1 MSIRIVRG
9 NIVDAECDAVVN
21 AANEHLMRGSGV
33 CGAIFASVDSVKLKA
48 ACDEVGYTPAGSAAV
63 TPSFGLDAKYI
74 IHAVGPV
81 WRGGDKGE
89 YDILRRCYINALE
102 AAGNCG
108 ASSVAFPL
116 ISAGVFGFPIEAAW
130 ETALFACRNSP
141 LDICFMVLDDRILEA
156 GLRILGNMNK
166 KIVCFDNDNGLFECF
181 SNWYRAPFKYAGRQ
195 YSSIETYMMIQKVE
209 MFGEYELAEK
219 IEKADDASEAKRIGR
234 TQMERFDAA
243 LWAKAGYSIVK
254 RGVRAK
260 FEQYPEFAEILK
272 QTEGMEIAECNA
284 DDRIWGIGI
293 GLDDDRRY
301 DRRLWNGTNRLGR
314 ILMEVREELKSGLSY
329 VDIDDLPFDRIWDI
343 RPSDLEG
350 RYADAAE
357 TYRITLDYEQKYV
370 FDTSRFG
377 DMQNLP
383 KAGFREML
391 QEICDIWRQECI

>member
-33 CGAIFASVDSVKLKA
+33 CGAIFASADAERLEA
-48 ACDEVGYTPAGSAAV
+48 ACDAIGYTPAGNAAV
-63 TPSFGLDAKYI
+63 TPSFGLEAEYI

-89 YDILRRCYINALE
+89 YDILRRCYISALE

-116 ISAGVFGFPIEAAW
+116 ISAGVFGFPVEEAW
-130 ETALFACRNSP
+130 ETALFACRNSS

-156 GLRILGNMNK
+156 GLRILRNMNTG
-166 KIVCFDNDNGLFECF
+166 IVCFDNDRGLFECF
-181 SNWYRAPFKYAGRQ
+181 SNWYRAPFKYAGRR

-209 MFGEYELAEK
+209 LFGEYELAEK
-219 IEKADDASEAKRIGR
+219 IQKSDDAAEAKRIGR
-234 TQMERFDAA
+234 TPMKRFDAA
-243 LWAKAGYSIVK
+243 LWEEAGYNIVK

-260 FEQYPEFAEILK
+260 FEQYPEYAEILK

-284 DDRIWGIGI
+284 DDRIWGIEI

-314 ILMEVREELKSGLSY
+314 ILMEVREELKDGLSY
-329 VDIDDLPFDRIWDI
+329 VDIDDVFDERLWDI
-343 RPSDLEG
+343 RPSDLGG
-350 RYADAAE
+350 RYADAVA
-357 TYRITLDYEQKYV
+357 TYRITLNDEQKAV
-370 FDTSRFG
+370 FDNSPFG
-377 DMQNLP
+377 DMKNLP

-391 QEICDIWRQECI
+391 QEICDIWRRECI

>member
-89 YDILRRCYINALE
+89 YDILRKCYINALE

-116 ISAGVFGFPIEAAW
+116 ISAGVFGFPVEEAW
-130 ETALFACRNSP
+130 ETALFACRNSS
-141 LDICFMVLDDRILEA
+141 LDICFMVLDDKILDT
-156 GLRILGNMNK
+156 GLRILRNMNTG
-166 KIVCFDNDNGLFECF
+166 IVCFDNDRGLFECF

-209 MFGEYELAEK
+209 LFGEYELAEK
-219 IEKADDASEAKRIGR
+219 IQKSDDAAEAKRIGR
-234 TQMERFDAA
+234 TPMKRFDAA
-243 LWAKAGYSIVK
+243 LWEEAGYNIVK

-260 FEQYPEFAEILK
+260 FEQYPEYAEILK

-314 ILMEVREELKSGLSY
+314 ILMEVREELKEGLSY
-329 VDIDDLPFDRIWDI
+329 EDIDDVFDERLWDI
-343 RPSDLEG
+343 RPSDMGG
-350 RYADAAE
+350 RYADAVA
-357 TYRITLDYEQKYV
+357 TYRITLNDEQKAV
-370 FDTSRFG
+370 FDISSFG
-377 DMQNLP
+377 DMKNLP

-391 QEICDIWRQECI
+391 QEICDIWRRECI

>member
-1 MSIRIVRG
+1 MSIRIVKG
-9 NIVDAECDAVVN
+9 NIVNAECDAVVN
-21 AANEHLMRGSGV
+21 AANEMLMRGSGV

-89 YDILRRCYINALE
+89 YDILRRCYISALE
-102 AAGNCG
+102 AAENCG
-108 ASSVAFPL
+108 VSSVAFPL
-116 ISAGVFGFPIEAAW
+116 ISAGVFGFPVEEAW
-130 ETALFACRNSP
+130 ETALFACRNSS
-141 LDICFMVLDDRILEA
+141 LDICFMVLDDKILET
-156 GLRILGNMNK
+156 GLRILRNMNTG
-166 KIVCFDNDNGLFECF
+166 IVCFDNDRGLFECF

-209 MFGEYELAEK
+209 LFGEYELAEK
-219 IEKADDASEAKRIGR
+219 IQKSDDAAEAKRIGR
-234 TQMERFDAA
+234 TPMKRFDAA
-243 LWAKAGYSIVK
+243 LWEEAGFNIVK

-260 FEQYPEFAEILK
+260 FEQYPEYAEILK

-314 ILMEVREELKSGLSY
+314 ILMEVREELKDGLSY
-329 VDIDDLPFDRIWDI
+329 VDIDDVFDERLWDI
-343 RPSDLEG
+343 RPSDLGG
-350 RYADAAE
+350 RYADAVA
-357 TYRITLDYEQKYV
+357 TYRITLNDEQKAV
-370 FDTSRFG
+370 FDNSSFG
-377 DMQNLP
+377 DMKNLP

-391 QEICDIWRQECI
+391 QEICDIWRRECI

>member
-21 AANEHLMRGSGV
+21 AANEHLMRGSSV

-116 ISAGVFGFPIEAAW
+116 ISAGVFGFPVEEAW
-130 ETALFACRNSP
+130 ETALFACRNSS
-141 LDICFMVLDDRILEA
+141 LDICFMVLDDKILDT
-156 GLRILGNMNK
+156 GLRILRNMNTG
-166 KIVCFDNDNGLFECF
+166 IVCFDNDRGLFECF

-209 MFGEYELAEK
+209 LFGEYELAEK
-219 IEKADDASEAKRIGR
+219 IQKSDDAAEAKRIGR
-234 TQMERFDAA
+234 TPMKRFDAA
-243 LWAKAGYSIVK
+243 LWEEAGYNIVK

-260 FEQYPEFAEILK
+260 FEQYPEYAEILK

-314 ILMEVREELKSGLSY
+314 ILMEVREELKEGLSY
-329 VDIDDLPFDRIWDI
+329 EDIDDVFDERLWDI
-343 RPSDLEG
+343 RPSDMGG
-350 RYADAAE
+350 RYADAVA
-357 TYRITLDYEQKYV
+357 TYRITLNDEQKAV
-370 FDTSRFG
+370 FDISSFG
-377 DMQNLP
+377 DMKNLP

-391 QEICDIWRQECI
+391 QEICDIWRRECI